1 MSRVGPRRRAVRV
14 LGIVLLLAGL
24 MAMHGFQ
31 VTVNTMD
38 ASGLMT
44 VHATHAQHDAT
55 HAQHEKPSSPREHR
69 HDHPGGEVCLWL
81 LVALFALVLAALG
94 RCALDRVGRAPA
106 RGPGARTDVR
116 GRAPPTRTIFQLAVL
131 RL

>member
-1 MSRVGPRRRAVRV
+1 MSISASSRRGSRLLRV
-14 LGIVLLLAGL
+14 LGVVLLLAGL

-38 ASGLMT
+38 ASGPMT
-44 VHATHAQHDAT
+44 VHATHAQH
-55 HAQHEKPSSPREHR
+55 EKPSPAQEHR
-69 HDHPGGEVCLWL
+69 HDHPAGEVCLWL
-81 LVALFALVLAALG
+81 LVALFAFVLAALG
-94 RCALDRVGRAPA
+94 RCALERVGRSPA
-106 RGPGARTDVR
+106 RGPKPRADVR